1 MDSILETYFLGTL
14 ADKEEMVEY
23 IQTDTGPNTDR
34 QTDRQTDTITDTG
47 THQTLVS
54 LVLLPV
60 SSSVCFRI

>member
-34 QTDRQTDTITDTG
+34 QTDRHYNRYWHTADTG
-47 THQTLVS
+47 FI
-54 LVLLPV
+54 
-60 SSSVCFRI
+60 SVTACFKFCMF

>member
-34 QTDRQTDTITDTG
+34 QTDRQT
-47 THQTLVS
+47 L
-54 LVLLPV
+54 
-60 SSSVCFRI
+60 